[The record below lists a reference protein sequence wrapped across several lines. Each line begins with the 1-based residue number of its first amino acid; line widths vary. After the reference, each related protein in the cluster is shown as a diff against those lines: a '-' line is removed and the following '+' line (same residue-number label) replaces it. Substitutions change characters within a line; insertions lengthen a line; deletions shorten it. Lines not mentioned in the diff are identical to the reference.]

1 MRDDKAFIKVEVTE
15 QNGDKTYG
23 TAYRINRE
31 HAITALH
38 VINDQQPKKFI
49 FPCGTEGNDFD
60 EVFAC
65 DDSDV
70 AIIKFPEAIID
81 TLPSIKRAEFG
92 QTSSNA
98 KWSGAGYPKFAEDNN
113 KCRTMEQVQG
123 DAYHCQEGDSFFDLE
138 CRKLVVR
145 VEKINQWG
153 GISGAP
159 VFVDDKL
166 VAVISKFDPST
177 ENTHFRASAI
187 WALVGNDDFK
197 DCITQTDIDQQ
208 IKRNTQQWLESDPD
222 VKNALGSNGKDAQ
235 GIIEKLANFELPD
248 LLEHLES
255 EKDEFN
261 EQAEKNQ
268 YISQFIRR
276 FLPYYFANHAVIIDE
291 SLITHE
297 TKAIDIN
304 CVTEVAAECCI
315 AAFTKRP
322 VNIDKKAG
330 EMEGEEELQV
340 TKNKFALAPEMGIDQ
355 EGREIEEVT
364 TDILRSNALDIDTVL
379 EKKFGKANP
388 IIPTETANIVLAG
401 HKKRGRRYYLVLRMY
416 PGQSDYENK
425 VERVASYR
433 KKFPDLIIVN
443 LSRDPD
449 IAKKEVSDLVE
460 PLPYVL

>member
-15 QNGDKTYG
+15 RNGDKTYG

-31 HAITALH
+31 YAITALH

-49 FPCGTEGNDFD
+49 FPCGIEGNDFQ

-123 DAYHCQEGDSFFDLE
+123 DAYHCQEGDAFFDLE
-138 CRKLVVR
+138 CRKLVPR

-177 ENTHFRASAI
+177 DNTHFRASAI
-187 WALVGNDDFK
+187 WALVGKGDFN

-208 IKRNTQQWLESDPD
+208 IKQKAQQWLESYPD
-222 VKNALGSNGKDAQ
+222 VKNAFASNGEDAK
-235 GIIEKLANFELPD
+235 GIVERLAGFELPD

-255 EKDEFN
+255 EKDEAN
-261 EQAEKNQ
+261 ELAEKNLH
-268 YISQFIRR
+268 ISEFVRR

-297 TKAIDIN
+297 KKAINID
-304 CVTEVAAECCI
+304 CVTDVAAECCI
-315 AAFTKRP
+315 AAFTNRP
-322 VNIDKKAG
+322 VNIDKKPG
-330 EMEGEEELQV
+330 QMEGVEELLV

-355 EGREIEEVT
+355 EKKELEEVT
-364 TDILRSNALDIDTVL
+364 TDILRSSALDIDTAV
-379 EKKFGKANP
+379 EKIFAGANS
-388 IIPTETANIVLAG
+388 INPTERANSALAA
-401 HKKRGRRYYLVLRMY
+401 HKKRGRRYYLVLRMHQ
-416 PGQSDYENK
+416 GQSDYENK
-425 VERVASYR
+425 VERVAAYR

-449 IAKKEVSDLVE
+449 IERQEANDLLD